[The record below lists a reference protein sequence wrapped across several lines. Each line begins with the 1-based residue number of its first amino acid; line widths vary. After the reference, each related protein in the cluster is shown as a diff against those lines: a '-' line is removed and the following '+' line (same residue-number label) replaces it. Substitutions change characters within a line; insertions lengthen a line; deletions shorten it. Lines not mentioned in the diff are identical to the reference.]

1 MENLLSPKEPAP
13 LKKLKRKRRKVKN
26 TTRHHRATPEESS
39 TEESTGDRDTEEVTP
54 GRQVP
59 QNASGVGQTR
69 QRRFKSTVT
78 PLPRL
83 QPQRL
88 TGHRVSGEE
97 EEEEEE
103 QRPRGRERDS
113 RGLHRKEKAQPSVRW
128 APGAVVDS
136 DQQRKTE
143 AERQRNKKRLREKQR
158 QAQRD
163 SSPGH
168 RHGHA
173 GQGNQEGRRAK
184 RRSRAGASQ
193 AESDLA
199 AWRRVQAQI
208 SSLLDPE
215 LGDFNGHSRTMQ
227 GALAFPRSPAHF
239 QGYSY
244 PMPLE
249 FVPPGPMMGR
259 GYPFPSAGP
268 PQPTSSQLVNSFGA
282 WAQPWQKAPIP
293 NTRHNAEFLR
303 SLQPPSHPPPYP
315 PSFHPPAPP
324 PPPPHP
330 SFYPQPSGLADSLL
344 DGGGTSSA
352 GGQSRSPEPPSPSA
366 SARRPGNPPLSPG
379 SQNYLRQL
387 SALIAAGP
395 PRAGGK
401 RKAKR
406 SAFARDD
413 GGRPRPQP
421 PDGEEGS
428 ESA

>member
-1 MENLLSPKEPAP
+1 MDGPAP

-39 TEESTGDRDTEEVTP
+39 TEESTGDRDTEEATP

-59 QNASGVGQTR
+59 QSSRPLFLFVFCGRVHMRRAVDARVDGGQTK
-69 QRRFKSTVT
+69 RRESEKEQECQWCGADTAATLQEHGDTPSSTAAPKT
-78 PLPRL
+78 
-83 QPQRL
+83 
-88 TGHRVSGEE
+88 HRSSG
-97 EEEEEE
+97 
-103 QRPRGRERDS
+103 QWRGRG
-113 RGLHRKEKAQPSVRW
+113 RGRRAEAKRKGARQPGSAQKGEST
-128 APGAVVDS
+128 AISSLGPGAVVDS

-268 PQPTSSQLVNSFGA
+268 PQPASSQLVNSFGA

-303 SLQPPSHPPPYP
+303 SLQPPPI
-315 PSFHPPAPP
+315 PARGRPVAVP
-324 PPPPHP
+324 
-330 SFYPQPSGLADSLL
+330 GA
-344 DGGGTSSA
+344 
-352 GGQSRSPEPPSPSA
+352 PSPSA
-366 SARRPGNPPLSPG
+366 SARRPATSAQPG
-379 SQNYLRQL
+379 LPEL
-387 SALIAAGP
+387 PAAAERADRRG

-401 RKAKR
+401 RKAKG
-406 SAFARDD
+406 AVARDD